1 MKAYYIIFAILLSFI
16 AGCTMQGPKDANG
29 AGVYGG
35 ISGGLSI
42 S

>member
-1 MKAYYIIFAILLSFI
+1 MKKFSLIFTVLLLLT
-16 AGCTMQGPKDANG
+16 GCTMQGPKDANG

>member
-1 MKAYYIIFAILLSFI
+1 MKAYYIIFAILLSLT
-16 AGCTMQGPKDANG
+16 GCAVQGPKDANG